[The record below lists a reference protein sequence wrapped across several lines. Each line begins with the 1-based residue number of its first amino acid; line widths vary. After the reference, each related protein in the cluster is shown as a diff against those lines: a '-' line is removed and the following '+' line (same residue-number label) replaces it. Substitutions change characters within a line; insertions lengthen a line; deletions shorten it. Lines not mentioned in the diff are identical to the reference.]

1 MNDQGQS
8 GTPDTAMEA
17 IRDLVESKRDGLERL
32 GARVDEGIV
41 DLDDVVWRSPSRPVV
56 DPTETITRLA
66 EEADKVADGKAA
78 RPPRAAILREDP
90 DLVSGPAP
98 DRIKAR
104 ADKDRRPPSFAD
116 QEAEQAIRALLMQ
129 SLGEQGKIDASGR
142 IMIPEDEL
150 KIMVREQIDT
160 WLARHPHAGSGDAL
174 HETAD
179 LRKNSAHRKAPPDQ
193 D

>member
-17 IRDLVESKRDGLERL
+17 IRDLVEAKRVGLERL
-32 GARVDEGIV
+32 GAQVDAGIL

-56 DPTETITRLA
+56 DPTDTITRLA
-66 EEADKVADGKAA
+66 EEADNVAVGKTAP
-78 RPPRAAILREDP
+78 PPRAAILREDP

-98 DRIKAR
+98 DRAKAR
-104 ADKDRRPPSFAD
+104 ADNDRRPPSFAD
-116 QEAEQAIRALLMQ
+116 QEAEKAIRALLMQ
-129 SLGEQGKIDASGR
+129 SLTEQGKIDASGR

-150 KIMVREQIDT
+150 KTMVRDQIDA

-174 HETAD
+174 REAAD
-179 LRKNSAHRKAPPDQ
+179 LRKNSAQQKVPPDQ
-193 D
+193 E